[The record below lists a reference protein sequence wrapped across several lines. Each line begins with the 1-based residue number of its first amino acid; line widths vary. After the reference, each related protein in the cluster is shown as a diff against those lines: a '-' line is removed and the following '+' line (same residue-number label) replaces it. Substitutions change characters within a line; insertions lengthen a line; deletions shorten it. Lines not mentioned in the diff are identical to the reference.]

1 MLLNCGQGS
10 HLLHD
15 RNVFVTLR
23 RLNSCIAENASYD
36 LSISSFRNAGRILEG
51 VQARQED
58 GDLPEVPDR
67 APQHCHSEVTLL
79 SQVYLGQ
86 TALVRQD
93 DP

>member
-1 MLLNCGQGS
+1 MMRFHTVSEIQTQKSALQDS
-10 HLLHD
+10 P
-15 RNVFVTLR
+15 V
-23 RLNSCIAENASYD
+23 SCNAS
-36 LSISSFRNAGRILEG
+36 SSFRNAGRILEG
-51 VQARQED
+51 VQVRQED

>member
-1 MLLNCGQGS
+1 MTS
-10 HLLHD
+10 KSS
-15 RNVFVTLR
+15 
-23 RLNSCIAENASYD
+23 SC
-36 LSISSFRNAGRILEG
+36 RNAGRIHE
-51 VQARQED
+51 VQVRQED